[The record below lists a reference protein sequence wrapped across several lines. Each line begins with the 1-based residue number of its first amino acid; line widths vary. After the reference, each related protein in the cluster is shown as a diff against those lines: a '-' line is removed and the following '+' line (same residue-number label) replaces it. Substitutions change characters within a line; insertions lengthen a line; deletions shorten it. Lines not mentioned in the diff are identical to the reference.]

1 MLAVMPRITEIYRY
15 PVKGLS
21 AERLERVTLAPG
33 EGLPLDRAYA
43 LALGSTAFD
52 PGAPRPLPKTRFL
65 MLMRNQQLAALA
77 TSYDEASGVLSI
89 IREGAE
95 VARGK
100 LGEPAGRA
108 AIERFFAAYMG
119 QETHGAPRLVHA
131 PGHSFAD
138 VGVKLVSLI
147 NLASVAALEAT
158 VGRPVHPLRF
168 RANLYFDGA
177 EPWEEW
183 QWIGREL
190 GLGAA
195 RLRVLDRTTR
205 CAATEVNPETA
216 ERDMLVRAALASAY
230 GHTDMGVY
238 AEVVTGGEIAAGD
251 RLEAGP
257 A

>member
-1 MLAVMPRITEIYRY
+1 MPRITDIYRY

-43 LALGSTAFD
+43 LALGTTPFD

-65 MLMRNQQLAALA
+65 MLMRNERLAALK

-95 VARGK
+95 VARGN
-100 LGEPAGRA
+100 LGEPGGRA
-108 AIERFFAAYMG
+108 AIERFFATYVGA
-119 QETHGAPRLVHA
+119 QAHGAPRLVHA

-138 VGVKLVSLI
+138 VGIKLVSLI

-168 RANLYFDGA
+168 RANFYFDGA

-195 RLRVLDRTTR
+195 RLRVVDRTTR

-216 ERDMLVRAALASAY
+216 ERDLLVRAALASAY
-230 GHTDMGVY
+230 GHMDMGVY
-238 AEVVTGGEIAAGD
+238 AEVVAGGEVAAGA

>member
-1 MLAVMPRITEIYRY
+1 MLAAMPRLTEIYRY

-33 EGLPLDRAYA
+33 EGLPLDRAFA
-43 LALGSTAFD
+43 LALGTTAFD
-52 PGAPRPLPKTRFL
+52 PGAPEPLPKTRFL
-65 MLMRNQQLAALA
+65 MLMRNERLAALK

-89 IREGAE
+89 IREGSE

-100 LGEPAGRA
+100 LGEAAGRA
-108 AIERFFAAYMG
+108 AIERFFAAYVG
-119 QETHGAPRLVHA
+119 AESHGAPKLVHA

-168 RANLYFDGA
+168 RANLYFDAA

-216 ERDMLVRAALASAY
+216 ERDLLVRAALASW
-230 GHTDMGVY
+230 GRTLRPHRIGFDGGVLPL
-238 AEVVTGGEIAAGD
+238 GS
-251 RLEAGP
+251 RLLISL
-257 A
+257 

>member
-1 MLAVMPRITEIYRY
+1 MLAAMPRITEIYRY

-21 AERLERVTLAPG
+21 AERLARVTLAPG
-33 EGLPLDRAYA
+33 QGLPLDRAYA
-43 LALGSTAFD
+43 LALGTTRFD
-52 PGAPRPLPKTRFL
+52 PGAPEPLPKTRFL
-65 MLMRNQQLAALA
+65 MLMRNRQLAALK

-95 VARGK
+95 VAHGK

-108 AIERFFAAYMG
+108 AIERFFGAYMG
-119 QETHGAPRLVHA
+119 AESHGAPKLVHA

-168 RANLYFDGA
+168 RANLYFDAA
-177 EPWEEW
+177 EPWQEW

-190 GLGAA
+190 GLGAV
-195 RLRVLDRTTR
+195 RLRVRDRTTR

-216 ERDMLVRAALASAY
+216 ERDLAVRAALASAY

-238 AEVVTGGEIAAGD
+238 AEVVAGGEVAAGD

>member
-1 MLAVMPRITEIYRY
+1 MLAAMPRITEIYRY

-21 AERLERVTLAPG
+21 AERLERVTLTPG
-33 EGLPLDRAYA
+33 QGLPLDRAFA
-43 LALGSTAFD
+43 LALGTTSFD
-52 PGAPRPLPKTRFL
+52 PAAPEPLPKTRFL
-65 MLMRNQQLAALA
+65 MLMRNQQLAALE

-89 IREGAE
+89 IHEGAE

-100 LGEPAGRA
+100 LGEAAGRA
-108 AIERFFAAYMG
+108 AIERFFAAYLG
-119 QETHGAPRLVHA
+119 PESHGAPKLVHA

-138 VGVKLVSLI
+138 AGVKLVSLI

-158 VGRPVHPLRF
+158 VGHPVHPLRF

-183 QWIGREL
+183 QWIGREF

-216 ERDMLVRAALASAY
+216 ERDLQVRAALASAY

-238 AEVVTGGEIAAGD
+238 AEVVAGGEVAAGD
-251 RLEAGP
+251 RLEAGMV
-257 A
+257 